1 MNRRMPNTVNRIE
14 LPEQLMEYMRTGWVE
29 RPLEVSPV
37 EQIER
42 YAVRRAALS
51 AQFPGQTLVVPTGY
65 PPIRANDTEYR
76 FRPGTDFVW
85 LTGQHEPEAVLV
97 LHPRGTDGHD
107 AVLYQRPRSS
117 KESDEFYRNSVVGE
131 LWIGRRLSP
140 EETSVELG
148 IDVAD
153 LDQLD
158 GILAGLDAGRTR
170 VLRGMEPSVDAAV
183 AAVESSGER
192 DQELA
197 IALSELRMVKDD
209 WEIAQLRDAVGLTV
223 LGFEDVWRTLP
234 ADRVVSERL
243 AEGIFGLRARH
254 DGNDV
259 GYLSIVG
266 GGPNATKLHW
276 MRNDGDIRPG
286 ELALMDMGVENN
298 ALYTA
303 DVTRTFPVSGEFTPL
318 QREVYDIVY
327 AAQQAG
333 IDIVKPGADH
343 SEIMAACAEVLA
355 QGLHDIGLLPVSVA
369 EALDKESMLYW
380 RWSLHGVSH
389 HLGIDVHDCA
399 QARREKYRDGTIEEG
414 YVFTVE
420 PGLYFQEDD
429 AFAPAE
435 LRGVG
440 VRIEDDILVT
450 ADGPE
455 ILSAGLPR
463 RSHEVERWIAEQR
476 SFGFRLPGA

>member
-1 MNRRMPNTVNRIE
+1 MNRRMPNIVNRIE
-14 LPEQLMEYMRTGWVE
+14 LPDRLKAYMATGWTE
-29 RPLEVSPV
+29 RPLDVSPV
-37 EQIER
+37 EQVER
-42 YAVRRAALS
+42 YAARRAALS
-51 AQFPGQTLVVPTGY
+51 TQFPDETLVIPTGY

-76 FRPGTDFVW
+76 FRPGTAFVW

-97 LHPRGTDGHD
+97 MRPSGGGHD

-117 KESDEFYRNSVVGE
+117 KETDEFYRNSVVGE
-131 LWIGRRLSP
+131 LCIGRRLSP
-140 EETSVELG
+140 AETSLQLG

-153 LDQLD
+153 IDDLESMLT
-158 GILAGLDAGRTR
+158 GLDASATR
-170 VLRGMEPSVDAAV
+170 VLRGLEPAVDHAV
-183 AAVESSGER
+183 GVAETSDDR
-192 DQELA
+192 DQALA
-197 IALSELRMVKDD
+197 TALSELRMVKDA
-209 WEIAQLRDAVGLTV
+209 WEIAQLQDAIAATV
-223 LGFEDVWRTLP
+223 HGFEDVVRALP
-234 ADRVVSERL
+234 MDRSVSERL

-266 GGPNATKLHW
+266 GGSNGTKLHW
-276 MRNDGDIRPG
+276 TRNDGRIRPG
-286 ELALMDMGVENN
+286 ELALMDMGVENT

-303 DVTRTFPVSGEFTPL
+303 DVTRTIPVSGQFTPL
-318 QREVYDIVY
+318 QRDVYGIVY

-333 IDIVKPGADH
+333 IDVVKPGADH

-355 QGLHDIGLLPVSVA
+355 QGLHDLGLLPVPVA

-429 AFAPAE
+429 ELVPAE
-435 LRGVG
+435 LRGIG

-455 ILSAGLPR
+455 NRSAGLPR
-463 RSHEVERWIAEQR
+463 HPDEVENWVAEQR
-476 SFGFRLPGA
+476 GLGFRLPG